1 MLIELHSVTKYFGRD
16 CAVSAVSLQIPEGQ
30 TVAIMGPSGC
40 GKSTLLNLLAG
51 LEVPT
56 SGRVL
61 LGGQALS
68 GLAGAA
74 RDRLRLQSIAF
85 VYQFFHLLP
94 SLTLLENVLLPAL
107 QAGRFRRATP
117 NAQNLQARART
128 LLTEVGLGGAE
139 DKYPAEVSGGMMSR
153 AAVVRA
159 LLVEPRVLLAD
170 EPTGNLDSSA
180 GEHVLEL
187 LSQYQ
192 RRSGCTLIM
201 VTHSAGAASICDRLI
216 KMKDGKVV
224 AV

>member
-1 MLIELHSVTKYFGRD
+1 MQIELQSVTKYFGRD
-16 CAVSAVSLQIPEGQ
+16 CAVSGVSLQIPEGQ

-56 SGRVL
+56 TGRVL
-61 LGGQALS
+61 LGGQS
-68 GLAGAA
+68 LADLPGAA
-74 RDRLRLQSIAF
+74 RDRLRLQSISF

-107 QAGRFRRATP
+107 QACRNRLASPETP
-117 NAQNLQARART
+117 DLPTKARA

-159 LLVEPRVLLAD
+159 LLIEPRILLAD

-180 GEHVLEL
+180 GDHVLEL
-187 LSQYQ
+187 LGQYQ

-201 VTHSAGAASICDRLI
+201 VTHSSHAARICERMI
-216 KMKDGKVV
+216 SMKDGKVV
-224 AV
+224 TL